1 MERLKNIRLSRRWR
15 IMIIIAAALTVLCVV
30 CLLAYGSVAHR
41 LEAQCEAERWQGE
54 SETAFA
60 QISCFLP
67 AEGTVTLDG
76 IYSFRTE
83 MMKKLH
89 EAAADIDTDS
99 TLFTDAWSTFGKV
112 KVSNGNKRRA
122 DVTVTAVGGNYFDFH
137 PLRLLSGNYIKAD
150 DLMKDRVLLDP
161 DTAWLLFGGTE
172 LSGMSFSI
180 NGVPYVVAGVV
191 EREDDRFS
199 KKAYGDTG
207 MGIYM
212 SYDGYCALLNQSSSV
227 TTDSTTPAASTPS
240 TKPGISCY
248 EIVLAEPVKNFAYN
262 AVKDKFPIGSGEI
275 VDNTHRF
282 DTENIWKLAKDVTAR
297 SMRGSAVV
305 YPYWENAARGAE
317 DTCALYMLCAIVTG
331 LFPAGLALFVLIR
344 GIVRGKTKLEEDVF
358 PKWKE
363 NISEAIRVRERKR
376 WEKEHPGET

>member
-1 MERLKNIRLSRRWR
+1 MVKGTTNGNSTDIEGQATLKNVPANSTVVVSYVGY
-15 IMIIIAAALTVLCVV
+15 LTQEVK
-30 CLLAYGSVAHR
+30 LAG
-41 LEAQCEAERWQGE
+41 
-54 SETAFA
+54 
-60 QISCFLP
+60 
-67 AEGTVTLDG
+67 
-76 IYSFRTE
+76 
-83 MMKKLH
+83 
-89 EAAADIDTDS
+89 
-99 TLFTDAWSTFGKV
+99 
-112 KVSNGNKRRA
+112 RRA
-122 DVTVTAVGGNYFDFH
+122 VTVKLIQDAQALEEVVVVGYGALDKKQVT
-137 PLRLLSGNYIKAD
+137 SAITSIKAD

-212 SYDGYCALLNQSSSV
+212 SYDGYCALLDQSASA
-227 TTDSTTPAASTPS
+227 TTDDTAAAPP

>member
-1 MERLKNIRLSRRWR
+1 
-15 IMIIIAAALTVLCVV
+15 MIIIAAALTVLCVV
-30 CLLAYGSVAHR
+30 CILAYGSVAHR
-41 LEAQCEAERWQGE
+41 LEAQRGAERWQGE

-212 SYDGYCALLNQSSSV
+212 SYDGYCALLDQSVSA
-227 TTDSTTPAASTPS
+227 TTDSTAPAASTPS

-297 SMRGSAVV
+297 SMRGSTVV

>member
-1 MERLKNIRLSRRWR
+1 MYMDIAKRIRLSRRWR

-30 CLLAYGSVAHR
+30 CILAYGSVAHR
-41 LEAQCEAERWQGE
+41 LEAQREAERWQGE
-54 SETAFA
+54 SETVFA

-112 KVSNGNKRRA
+112 KVSNGNKRSA

-212 SYDGYCALLNQSSSV
+212 SYDGYCALLDQSASA
-227 TTDSTTPAASTPS
+227 TTDDTAAAPS

>member
-1 MERLKNIRLSRRWR
+1 ML
-15 IMIIIAAALTVLCVV
+15 IAAAVLTVLCVV
-30 CLLAYGSVAHR
+30 CIFAYGSVAHR
-41 LEAQCEAERWQGE
+41 LEAQREVERWQGE
-54 SETAFA
+54 SETAFS
-60 QISCFLP
+60 QVSCFLP
-67 AEGTVTLDG
+67 TDGTVTLDS

-83 MMKKLH
+83 VVKKLH
-89 EAAADIDTDS
+89 EAAADNDTDS
-99 TLFTDAWSTFGKV
+99 TLFTDAWSTFGKA
-112 KVSNGNKRRA
+112 KVSNGNKRTA
-122 DVTVTAVGGNYFDFH
+122 EVSVIAVGGNYFDFH

-199 KKAYGDTG
+199 KEAYGDTG

-212 SYDGYCALLNQSSSV
+212 SYDGYCALLEQSATA
-227 TTDSTTPAASTPS
+227 TTDTSAAASTS
-240 TKPGISCY
+240 SSKPGISCY
-248 EIVLAEPVKNFAYN
+248 EIVMAEPVENFAYN

-282 DTENIWKLAKDVTAR
+282 DTENIWKLAKNMTAR
-297 SMRGSAVV
+297 SLRGSTVV

-317 DTCALYMLCAIVTG
+317 DTCALYMRGAIITG
-331 LFPAGLALFVLIR
+331 LFPAVLALFVLIR
-344 GIVRGKTKLEEDVF
+344 GIVRGKTRLEEDVF

-363 NISEAIRVRERKR
+363 NISEAIRVRERKH
-376 WEKEHPGET
+376 WEKKHPGET

>member
-1 MERLKNIRLSRRWR
+1 
-15 IMIIIAAALTVLCVV
+15 
-30 CLLAYGSVAHR
+30 
-41 LEAQCEAERWQGE
+41 
-54 SETAFA
+54 
-60 QISCFLP
+60 
-67 AEGTVTLDG
+67 
-76 IYSFRTE
+76 
-83 MMKKLH
+83 
-89 EAAADIDTDS
+89 
-99 TLFTDAWSTFGKV
+99 
-112 KVSNGNKRRA
+112 
-122 DVTVTAVGGNYFDFH
+122 
-137 PLRLLSGNYIKAD
+137 
-150 DLMKDRVLLDP
+150 MKDRVLLDP

-191 EREDDRFS
+191 ERENDRFS

-212 SYDGYCALLNQSSSV
+212 SYDGYCALLDQSSSA
-227 TTDSTTPAASTPS
+227 TTDGTAAAASTPS

-344 GIVRGKTKLEEDVF
+344 GIVRGKTRLEEDVF

-363 NISEAIRVRERKR
+363 NISEAVRVRERKR
-376 WEKEHPGET
+376 WEKKHPGET